1 VLADVVGIGRSA
13 LLPVHLEAQEVLLGP
28 VLLCYSTSVFEGVG
42 EPLEISLMLVL
53 TYLSVCSRTYALVEP
68 ELAPAAH
75 EDTRLRVKRTAPLVL
90 ARLLGGVPLAPPAA
104 VGQTSESARS

>member
-1 VLADVVGIGRSA
+1 MSILVLAFLS
-13 LLPVHLEAQEVLLGP
+13 
-28 VLLCYSTSVFEGVG
+28 
-42 EPLEISLMLVL
+42 ML
-53 TYLSVCSRTYALVEP
+53 SRTYALVEP

-104 VGQTSESARS
+104 VGRTSESARS